1 MKKNLWLLLLVSCTA
16 CAVFGCTA
24 MTGVPQGS
32 VLVGVYKGA
41 FNGDYNE
48 GSIEVKLYQSPEGNY
63 RFDGNLGQNGNFV
76 NIEGE
81 MKAGELQGQIL
92 LPFEGTL
99 SGKLSTDGESLS
111 RTYKFNVPPY
121 DHGTWQA
128 RKQ

>member
-1 MKKNLWLLLLVSCTA
+1 MKKNLWLLLLASCAA
-16 CAVFGCTA
+16 CALFGCAA

-32 VLVGVYKGA
+32 ELVGVYNGA

-48 GSIEVKLYQSPEGNY
+48 GSIEVKLYQSPAGGY
-63 RFDGNLGQNGNFV
+63 RFDGHLEQNGNFV

-92 LPFEGTL
+92 LPFEGVI
-99 SGKLSTDGESLS
+99 SGKLSTDGESFS
-111 RTYKFNVPPY
+111 GTYKFNVPPY